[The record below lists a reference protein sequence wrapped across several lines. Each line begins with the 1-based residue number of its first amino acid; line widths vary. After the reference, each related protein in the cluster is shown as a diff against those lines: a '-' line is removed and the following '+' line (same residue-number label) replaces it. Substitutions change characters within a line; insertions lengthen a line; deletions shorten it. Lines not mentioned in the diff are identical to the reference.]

1 MELKKITY
9 QYEEYASL
17 AELSPAD
24 RDLINHA
31 IQASEQTYSPYSS
44 FRVGAAVRLSHGNI
58 VTGNNQENAAYPSGL
73 CAERVALF
81 YAQSQF
87 PESAVESIAIYASTE
102 DFTMEKPVTPCGACR
117 QVMAEYEFRHQ
128 CKARIIM
135 ANGNGQVQIVDGIEN
150 LLPLAFYLEELK
162 KGSFK
167 I

>member
-1 MELKKITY
+1 MELKKITC
-9 QYEEYASL
+9 QFEEYASL
-17 AELSPAD
+17 AELNPAD
-24 RDLINHA
+24 RDLITHA
-31 IQASEQTYSPYSS
+31 IKASEKTYSPYSS
-44 FRVGAAVRLSHGNI
+44 FRVGAAVRLSCGNI

-87 PESAVESIAIYASTE
+87 PGSAVESIAIYASTE
-102 DFTMEKPVTPCGACR
+102 EFTMEKPVTPCGACR

-135 ANGNGQVQIVDGIEN
+135 ANGNGPVLIVNGIES

-162 KGSFK
+162 KRSFK
-167 I
+167 